1 MIVSLRAIPFLYI
14 QYNTQVGTIGE
25 DGRGL
30 RLTFISPRLN
40 DSGLYVCSAFNQFEK
55 VQSSVNL
62 AVFPPGRHLLD

>member
-1 MIVSLRAIPFLYI
+1 MIVSLRAIPSLYI